1 MTGIKK
7 LAVGLLCAMMLGTM
21 ASCSQGSNTTPP
33 ENSQTASED
42 GGKTSGTVEFW
53 LDKMADQE
61 IIDKV
66 STAWK
71 KDSGIDLKI
80 IAYPD
85 AASFQTAMQQS
96 IDDPKAPGLFT
107 WWSGSQLETLAKND
121 KLVDLTSEWDDY
133 IKEGVSPDIM
143 EAFTV
148 DGKVYAAPYS
158 ILYNTVLY
166 NKTVFDKAGVTETPK
181 TFDEFLSVLEKI
193 KQSGVTPIG
202 LKNDSWASFIWFQQ
216 LVAAYDPQLYVD
228 LCSGTK
234 PYNDPDVKKVMEI
247 WKDMFDKGY
256 FAKPVLPND
265 MFKSFAKGEVGMML
279 EPNTEATSMLIQYGM
294 EPGVDIDTLAVPS
307 MKGGKSTIFFEASPI
322 AIPKATKDID
332 TAKAALRGFY
342 KQETQKVMLD
352 EQGIANTSSVEVE
365 NKTIVNILAMTADG
379 ENYQLL
385 LRYYENT
392 PEEIRNYAIDELTRF
407 MYSGADIDE
416 ILNNIQKKA
425 DKVWASL
432 GK

>member
-1 MTGIKK
+1 
-7 LAVGLLCAMMLGTM
+7 
-21 ASCSQGSNTTPP
+21 
-33 ENSQTASED
+33 
-42 GGKTSGTVEFW
+42 
-53 LDKMADQE
+53 
-61 IIDKV
+61 
-66 STAWK
+66 
-71 KDSGIDLKI
+71 
-80 IAYPD
+80 
-85 AASFQTAMQQS
+85 
-96 IDDPKAPGLFT
+96 
-107 WWSGSQLETLAKND
+107 
-121 KLVDLTSEWDDY
+121 
-133 IKEGVSPDIM
+133 
-143 EAFTV
+143 
-148 DGKVYAAPYS
+148 VYAAPYS